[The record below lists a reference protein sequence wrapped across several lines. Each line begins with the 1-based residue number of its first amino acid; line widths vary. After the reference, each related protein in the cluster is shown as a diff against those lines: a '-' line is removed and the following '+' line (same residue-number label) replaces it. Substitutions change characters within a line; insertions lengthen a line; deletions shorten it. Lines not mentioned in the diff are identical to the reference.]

1 MVSLQFLLQLVK
13 LSRPFGLSLRRLFE
27 SFVMFVYVT
36 IFSFSLLS
44 FIGMSACTV
53 FIVVCLFCI
62 LFVFCLLTAAHV
74 GGVLNLIT

>member
-1 MVSLQFLLQLVK
+1 MPLAACMVSLQFLLQLVK

-44 FIGMSACTV
+44 FIG
-53 FIVVCLFCI
+53 IVAK
-62 LFVFCLLTAAHV
+62 LLGKPDDRV
-74 GGVLNLIT
+74 GRCE